1 MRFDMW
7 KSKAQKG
14 AFLVFTAL
22 MIPIIFLCA
31 GFAVDL
37 GNAWAYKSKLQN
49 AADAAVLAEAYQ
61 YQADSNDKKKIEDR
75 IDKYMNANNGG
86 IPFSRDKKDDSKNG
100 IFYRFPKDGDTQK
113 GLLLTLHVSEE
124 APTAFSK
131 MFGFG
136 SLHVAVVSTARIL
149 TSSGGTSSDV
159 FSYAMIGA
167 AKSNS
172 DIMKKLNRWNPY
184 SIDIEGQD
192 TYIDGKI
199 YAGDTVRVNGKDN
212 TNVIEST
219 NFSTSSTDDESL
231 WPFGNQEWDEKT
243 QKTYTLKW
251 RLHTPDGKDIKADG
265 HYVDPIDIS
274 YSSSN
279 PNTENIY
286 NFVEEQKSKYHAVGN
301 TLVDKGNDIYMDFR
315 KPTGHTWE
323 IAGFDSSAHPD
334 AYPIIIT
341 NGDIRIEDS
350 FYYKNPSLMKEHNII
365 VISLNGN
372 IVIEG
377 GASQNSSDPFRG
389 LIYAPNGYISYHY
402 SRNDFEGSMVAQ
414 QIQLYSNGRK
424 IKWNRF
430 DFPGGSSGSGH
441 GSGSGTTG
449 GSGEI
454 SLYADIDDS
463 YEPAS

>member
-49 AADAAVLAEAYQ
+49 AADAAVLAGAYQ

-334 AYPIIIT
+334 AYP
-341 NGDIRIEDS
+341 N
-350 FYYKNPSLMKEHNII
+350 YYNEW
-365 VISLNGN
+365 
-372 IVIEG
+372 
-377 GASQNSSDPFRG
+377 R
-389 LIYAPNGYISYHY
+389 Y
-402 SRNDFEGSMVAQ
+402 
-414 QIQLYSNGRK
+414 
-424 IKWNRF
+424 
-430 DFPGGSSGSGH
+430 
-441 GSGSGTTG
+441 
-449 GSGEI
+449 
-454 SLYADIDDS
+454 
-463 YEPAS
+463 